1 MSTQK
6 LSKTTLVLRLV
17 LIFAVI
23 FVVVFGTLSLP
34 SFLGLESYGSP
45 VAGAVA
51 GVVSVVLNLIL
62 NRRRNQ
68 GAKL

>member
-6 LSKTTLVLRLV
+6 LSKTTLVSRFV

-23 FVVVFGTLSLP
+23 FVVVFGTLSLL

-51 GVVSVVLNLIL
+51 GVASVVLNLIL

>member
-6 LSKTTLVLRLV
+6 LSKTRLALTFV
-17 LIFAVI
+17 VI
-23 FVVVFGTLSLP
+23 FVVVLGTLSLL
-34 SFLGLESYGSP
+34 SFLGLASYGSP

-51 GVVSVVLNLIL
+51 GVASVILNLIL

>member
-6 LSKTTLVLRLV
+6 LSKTR
-17 LIFAVI
+17 FALTFVVI
-23 FVVVFGTLSLP
+23 FVVVFGTLSLL
-34 SFLGLESYGSP
+34 SFLGLESYGSL

-51 GVVSVVLNLIL
+51 GVASVVLNLIL